1 MALEPY
7 EKDAD
12 VCHTSL
18 FERIFLQIEP
28 TSGGDPMHPNQPQRP
43 IQPTQNAAGL
53 SDEDQLS
60 LLMAAPLILGLLVA
74 ALPTMST
81 KATAWLLA
89 HDLIVEASASPLV
102 TIPGT
107 EGAGLDLRRLIIVVA
122 VLALAATL
130 ALSGVRRSIDRRRQQ
145 RLRRGDSA

>member
-1 MALEPY
+1 
-7 EKDAD
+7 
-12 VCHTSL
+12 
-18 FERIFLQIEP
+18 
-28 TSGGDPMHPNQPQRP
+28 MHPTQPQRP
-43 IQPTQNAAGL
+43 IQSAESAGL

-74 ALPTMST
+74 ALPAMST

-89 HDLIVEASASPLV
+89 HDLIVAASASPLV

-130 ALSGVRRSIDRRRQQ
+130 ALSRVLSRRLNAKRW
-145 RLRRGDSA
+145 

>member
-1 MALEPY
+1 
-7 EKDAD
+7 
-12 VCHTSL
+12 
-18 FERIFLQIEP
+18 
-28 TSGGDPMHPNQPQRP
+28 MHPSQPQQP
-43 IQPTQNAAGL
+43 IKPARNAAGL

-60 LLMAAPLILGLLVA
+60 LLMAAPPLILGLLVA
-74 ALPTMST
+74 ALPAMST

-89 HDLIVEASASPLV
+89 HDLIVGGASASPLV

-122 VLALAATL
+122 VLVLAATL

>member
-1 MALEPY
+1 
-7 EKDAD
+7 
-12 VCHTSL
+12 
-18 FERIFLQIEP
+18 
-28 TSGGDPMHPNQPQRP
+28 MHPSQPQRP
-43 IQPTQNAAGL
+43 IQPAQNATGL

-74 ALPTMST
+74 ALPAMST

-89 HDLIVEASASPLV
+89 HDLIVAASASPLV

-107 EGAGLDLRRLIIVVA
+107 EGAGLDLRRLIIVAA
-122 VLALAATL
+122 VLVLAATL
-130 ALSGVRRSIDRRRQQ
+130 ALSGARRSIDRRRQQ

>member
-1 MALEPY
+1 MKKNA
-7 EKDAD
+7 AI
-12 VCHTSL
+12 CHTSPL
-18 FERIFLQIEP
+18 HRIFLQIEA
-28 TSGGDPMHPNQPQRP
+28 SLGGDPMHPSQPQRP
-43 IQPTQNAAGL
+43 IQPAQNATGL

-74 ALPTMST
+74 ALPAMST

-89 HDLIVEASASPLV
+89 HDLIVAASASPLV

-122 VLALAATL
+122 VLVLAVTL
-130 ALSGVRRSIDRRRQQ
+130 ALSGARRSIDRRRQQ

>member
-1 MALEPY
+1 VKKNA
-7 EKDAD
+7 AI
-12 VCHTSL
+12 CHTSPL
-18 FERIFLQIEP
+18 HRILLQIEA
-28 TSGGDPMHPNQPQRP
+28 SLGGDPMHPSQPQRP
-43 IQPTQNAAGL
+43 IQPAQNATGL

-74 ALPTMST
+74 ALPAMST

-89 HDLIVEASASPLV
+89 HDLIVAASASPLV

-122 VLALAATL
+122 VLVLAVTL
-130 ALSGVRRSIDRRRQQ
+130 ALGGARRSIDRRRQQ

>member
-1 MALEPY
+1 
-7 EKDAD
+7 
-12 VCHTSL
+12 
-18 FERIFLQIEP
+18 
-28 TSGGDPMHPNQPQRP
+28 MHPSQPQQP
-43 IQPTQNAAGL
+43 IKPARNAAGL

-74 ALPTMST
+74 ALPAMST

-89 HDLIVEASASPLV
+89 HDLIVGASASPLV

-122 VLALAATL
+122 VLVLAATL